1 LICPSCQSENEP
13 GADACFTCGRA
24 LGALTQGSLIAGR
37 YEIQGVLGKG
47 GMGMVYRAHDRMLDE
62 TVAIKVL
69 RNELAATPAMA
80 ERFRSEIKLAR
91 KVSHPNVCRIH
102 DYGEDAGAS
111 FISMELLEGQD
122 LRQCLEERPGGLPPA
137 EAYSAALQLAKGL
150 QAIHEM
156 GIIHRDLKTPN
167 AMRDPAGVVRL
178 MDFGIAKGE
187 GRGQTATGEVM
198 GTPEYMSP
206 EQCRGEKLDARSDIY
221 ALGVMIYELFT
232 GQVPFRG
239 ENMMATLFKQIGEPV
254 SFDGPVGTR
263 VPRSLVPVLQ
273 KALAKERD
281 QRYQKVG
288 ELYAAIKEAQRHA
301 DTAPPPA
308 APPASVAPA
317 AARQADA
324 PDRRTQNRLEIHL
337 NMFLCRLD
345 STGEILHRERT
356 VADNLSRH
364 GARVMTSV
372 PDLAPGDEVMLK
384 EAGGDFETKAVVRH
398 AYVGPDH
405 IPRVGLQFLGGIAPD
420 RLVQTDGERL
430 ETRPGART
438 ARPPTRP
445 TPAATA
451 SPAPATPGSVP
462 AGGVERRRHTR
473 LPISIEISLRRLRPD
488 GSVEKEERT
497 IADNVSQAGARVLTS
512 MTEVEVGDKISL
524 SEIGGDFETDALV
537 RNAFVGPDNIPRL
550 GIEFIGKTAP
560 DRLIPDSDDRP
571 RARRQPATRPPG
583 ARSETRR
590 EEAGPAGPAGASG
603 SADGTPP
610 PAIAIEERRLELLE
624 AYRSMAKASHFEFLG
639 IDRSAREADVKDAY
653 MRLARRYHPDAA
665 RDPAMADLQKELSAV
680 FVRLSEAYD
689 VLRDPEKRGRYESRL
704 GPRKASER
712 IKPPSVSP
720 VAQAPA
726 AEPPKA
732 AGTPAPRTVSVPAA
746 PSAPAAPSPPAPP
759 APESDEERSLRVEEA
774 IRTARRHFAA
784 QEHWE
789 VVQLLE
795 PLLDEPVAPRLR
807 GSLRL
812 LLAQAMA
819 KNPRWLKRSEEL
831 VVGLVRDDPKNADAH
846 YFLATLYKQAG
857 LVARARTAFRKV
869 LELQPGHAG
878 AGAELDALDQGGRGG
893 RR

>member
-1 LICPSCQSENEP
+1 MPHLPDLICPSCQAENSA

-37 YEIQGVLGKG
+37 YEVQGVVGKG

-62 TVAIKVL
+62 VVAIKVL
-69 RNELAATPAMA
+69 RGELAATPAMA

-91 KVSHPNVCRIH
+91 RVSHPNVCRIH
-102 DYGEDAGAS
+102 DYGEDAGTS

-122 LRQCLEERPGGLPPA
+122 LKQCLAHSPDGLPPA

-167 AMRDPAGVVRL
+167 AMRDPSGVVRL

-187 GRGQTATGEVM
+187 GQGHTATGEVM

-221 ALGVMIYELFT
+221 TLGVVIYELFT

-254 SFDGPVGTR
+254 PFDGPPGAR

-273 KALAKERD
+273 KALAKERG
-281 QRYQKVG
+281 QRYQAVG

-301 DTAPPPA
+301 DAEPPAVA
-308 APPASVAPA
+308 APPAA
-317 AARQADA
+317 AAPIATPPVVTPQPRLADA
-324 PDRRTQNRLEIHL
+324 PDRRAQNRLEIHV
-337 NMFLCRLD
+337 NVFLCRLD
-345 STGEILHRERT
+345 STGGILHQERT

-384 EAGGDFETKAVVRH
+384 EAGGDFEARAVVRH

-405 IPRVGLQFLGGIAPD
+405 IPRVGLQFVDRTAPD
-420 RLVQTDGERL
+420 RLVLTDGERV
-430 ETRPGART
+430 ETLRPGSGRA
-438 ARPPTRP
+438 ASGPPP
-445 TPAATA
+445 GATPRRVPATPLP
-451 SPAPATPGSVP
+451 STPGSVP
-462 AGGVERRRHTR
+462 VGGAERRRDTR
-473 LPISIEISLRRLRPD
+473 LPISVDISLRRLRAD
-488 GSVEKEERT
+488 GSIEKEERT
-497 IADNVSQAGARVLTS
+497 VADNVSRGGARVLTS
-512 MTEVEVGDKISL
+512 MTDVKPGERISL
-524 SEIGGDFETDALV
+524 REIGGDFETEAVV
-537 RNAFVGPDNIPRL
+537 RNSFVGPDRIPRL
-550 GIEFIGKTAP
+550 GVEFVGRTAP
-560 DRLIPDSDDRP
+560 DRLVPESETTR
-571 RARRQPATRPPG
+571 RARRVPTTKPPTVGRQARQDEPASAAAAEPAAVG
-583 ARSETRR
+583 AAS
-590 EEAGPAGPAGASG
+590 AAGAL
-603 SADGTPP
+603 
-610 PAIAIEERRLELLE
+610 EERRMQLLE
-624 AYRSMAKASHFEFLG
+624 AYRSITTRNHFEFLE
-639 IDRSAREADVKDAY
+639 IDRGAREADVKEAY
-653 MRLARRYHPDAA
+653 LRLAKRYHPDAA
-665 RDPAMADLQKELSAV
+665 RDPALADLERELSAI
-680 FVRLSEAYD
+680 FVRLGEAYD

-712 IKPPSVSP
+712 MKPPSAAQGTP
-720 VAQAPA
+720 VAAVEA
-726 AEPPKA
+726 HGAEQ
-732 AGTPAPRTVSVPAA
+732 PAPR
-746 PSAPAAPSPPAPP
+746 P
-759 APESDEERSLRVEEA
+759 APESEEQRNLRVETA

-795 PLLDEPVAPRLR
+795 PLLDEPVTSRLR
-807 GSLRL
+807 VAL
-812 LLAQAMA
+812 LLLMAQAMA
-819 KNPRWLKRSEEL
+819 KNPKWLKRSEEL
-831 VVGLVRDDPKNADAH
+831 VVSALHEDPTNVEAH
-846 YFLATLYKQAG
+846 HFLGMLYKQAG
-857 LVARARTAFRKV
+857 LVARARTAFRKA

-878 AGAELDALDQGGRGG
+878 AAAELDALEGPSNEK